1 MRPARF
7 VAAALFSIAALA
19 GAHMAFA
26 SSSSQ
31 RAEIRPH
38 IVFFRERDHPFRRE
52 IVLASADGKHQRP
65 LVEERPGGA
74 FQLSSSG
81 DVAVSPDGSKI
92 AFVGNEVGSPS
103 GIFTID
109 PSGSRPEFIP
119 GTVEGLAP
127 VFSGDGRH
135 LLFAMTSSIN
145 HANVIREVD
154 LADGRSRQLKGARAG
169 VAYVPT
175 SSAPGMP
182 LLVNK
187 VSDRG
192 GSLAADVAELTASGR
207 LRILL
212 RQAVGASFSP
222 GARRVAFSKVSSLH
236 VQAIWTADVDGRHA
250 KRLVGGA
257 RSLDLYPDWAGAGRI
272 LFVGS
277 APGTSA
283 RQSLGVDGSIQA
295 VDSSSGCVRTLVPA
309 EAGTTLRHV
318 RWLGPEP
325 AAPDQGV
332 DRCAPRG

>member
-1 MRPARF
+1 MRPARLI
-7 VAAALFSIAALA
+7 AAALFSIAAAA
-19 GAHMAFA
+19 GAQLAFA
-26 SSSSQ
+26 GPSSQ

-52 IVLASADGKHQRP
+52 IVLASADGKRQRP

-92 AFVGNEVGSPS
+92 AIVGNEVGGPS

-109 PSGSRPEFIP
+109 SSGSRPEFIP
-119 GTVEGLAP
+119 GTVKGFAP
-127 VFSGDGRH
+127 VFSSDGSH
-135 LLFAMTSSIN
+135 LLFAVMNSVK
-145 HANVIREVD
+145 HATVIREVD
-154 LADGRSRQLKGARAG
+154 LADGRIRQLTRPRAS

-187 VSDRG
+187 VSIRG
-192 GSLAADVAELTASGR
+192 GSLTTDVGELTGSGR
-207 LRILL
+207 LRILV

-222 GARRVAFSKVSSLH
+222 GARRVAFSMVSSLH
-236 VQAIWTADVDGRHA
+236 DQTIWTADADGLHA
-250 KRLVGGA
+250 KRLVEGA

-277 APGTSA
+277 VPDTST
-283 RQSLGVDGSIQA
+283 RGSLGTDGSIQA
-295 VDSSSGCVRTLVPA
+295 VDPSSGCVRTLVPS

-318 RWLGPEP
+318 RWLGPP
-325 AAPDQGV
+325 PPV
-332 DRCAPRG
+332 RPTV